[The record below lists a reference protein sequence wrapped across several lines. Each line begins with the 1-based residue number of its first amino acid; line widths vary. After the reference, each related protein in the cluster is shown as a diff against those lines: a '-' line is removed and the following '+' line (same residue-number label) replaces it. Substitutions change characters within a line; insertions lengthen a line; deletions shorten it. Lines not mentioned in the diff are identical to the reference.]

1 MTKLEFLH
9 MMNDFPEC
17 KEFFE
22 NKLGGNFDEYDETL
36 KIMMNEAEKGIFHI
50 QDSNMQVFNTSFTF
64 RECKSERGRTL
75 EHFDESL

>member
-1 MTKLEFLH
+1 MGGQMTKLEFLH

-22 NKLGGNFDEYDETL
+22 NKFGGNFDEYDETL

-50 QDSNMQVFNTSFTF
+50 
-64 RECKSERGRTL
+64 
-75 EHFDESL
+75 